1 MGIIRFNEDEH
12 HFSLEKT
19 ADKSK
24 ALEYPLSVSL
34 QVTRECNLKCVYCS
48 EVGEIQT
55 PSLEDIRVMVSN
67 LKGVKRIIL
76 TGGEPLIR
84 RDIFQITDYVKN
96 MCFEVISIAT
106 NGVLISSN
114 MAKKLI
120 NNVNYFD
127 ITIDGTR
134 KIHNKIRGCY
144 DEIINGIRILQNLRI
159 PFSIVTVLYD
169 ENVQNILYTCQIA
182 DILGA
187 RKLKIL
193 TPINKGR
200 GKNIVNR
207 SLTSKQLLNVF
218 TKIKNEKEQNGWT
231 PRITLVDWDKVGE
244 GHALLIHPN
253 GDVAASPVPSKEN
266 CIHII
271 GNILENDIK
280 SVWDNYP
287 YKDNHLRKYVEKS
300 LYVC

>member
-1 MGIIRFNEDEH
+1 MIRFDEDEH
-12 HFSLEKT
+12 HFFLEKT

-48 EVGEIQT
+48 EVGEIPT
-55 PSLEDIRVMVSN
+55 PSLENIRVMVSN

-96 MCFEVISIAT
+96 MGFEVISIAT
-106 NGVLISSN
+106 NGVLISSYI
-114 MAKKLI
+114 AKKLKSNI
-120 NNVNYFD
+120 NYFD
-127 ITIDGTR
+127 VTIDGTR

-144 DEIINGIRILQNLRI
+144 DEIINGICILRNFGI

-169 ENVQNILYTCQIA
+169 ENVQNILYMCQIA
-182 DILGA
+182 DVLGA

-200 GKNIVNR
+200 GKDIINR
-207 SLTSKQLLNVF
+207 SLTSKQLLDVF
-218 TKIKNEKEQNGWT
+218 TKIRNEKEQNGWT

-244 GHALLIHPN
+244 GHVLLIHPN

-266 CIHII
+266 CVHIV
-271 GNILENDIK
+271 GNVLENNIK
-280 SVWDNYP
+280 DVWDNYP
-287 YKDNHLRKYVEKS
+287 YKDNHLRKYVEES